1 MMFRKP
7 LVPWFWA
14 GGLSVDLLV
23 NDTCRL
29 CFCVSGL
36 ACFCHG
42 LQAVEILWTPE
53 DERDTL
59 TTRDMLQDYPLLRP
73 L

>member
-1 MMFRKP
+1 MLRGYCGVP
-7 LVPWFWA
+7 RLVTCFARVEVPV
-14 GGLSVDLLV
+14 LTVLVDVALFL
-23 NDTCRL
+23 
-29 CFCVSGL
+29 
-36 ACFCHG
+36 

-53 DERDTL
+53 DENDTL